1 MQIWVTL
8 IYTPTMKFDLIIS
21 NPPFQDSTKR
31 GKTPHKLWIDF
42 TKLAFDRLLVDGGY
56 LHQVSPSS
64 FQSPSNKVL
73 GLFKKYRTEYIDLRT
88 SQYFPEVASSF
99 SHYLV
104 RNEIDFTEATVI
116 TTPTSEMTV
125 TLDERVFYL
134 PNDLCKDSLSIH
146 KKVIFHSQDKLDVK
160 FDYVTCHNI
169 RIKTDK
175 SLSTE
180 RTRVHKHKIFHTN
193 RQIWYSRHKQD
204 FSDKYKVMWTRSG
217 YSRPFFDPGTL
228 GGTDLVYYV
237 LVNSEQEG
245 LNLEKQMNSVLFRYI
260 LKTAKWSG
268 FGNDKVFLALP
279 AIPSKIISDE
289 DIFKFFKLTKAEVIY
304 VNKFME

>member
-1 MQIWVTL
+1 MR
-8 IYTPTMKFDLIIS
+8 FDLIIS

-42 TKLAFDRLLVDGGY
+42 TKLAFDELLKEGGY

-73 GLFKKYRTEYIDLRT
+73 GIFKKFRTDYIDLRT
-88 SQYFPEVASSF
+88 SKYFPEVASSF

-104 RNEIDFTEATVI
+104 CNKIDFEEKTIISTNTNQMSVN
-116 TTPTSEMTV
+116 
-125 TLDERVFYL
+125 LDEKVFYL
-134 PNDLCKDSLSIH
+134 PNDLCKESLSIH
-146 KKVIFHSQDKLDVK
+146 KKVVFHSEKKLDVK

-169 RIKTDK
+169 RLKTDK

-180 RTRVHKHKIFHTN
+180 ETAIHKYRVFHTN
-193 RQIWYSRHKQD
+193 RQIWYSSNKQE
-204 FSDKYKVMWTRSG
+204 FSEKLKVMWTRSG
-217 YSRPFFDPGTL
+217 YSKPFFDPGTL

-237 LVNSEQEG
+237 LVKSKKEG
-245 LNLEKQMNSVLFRYI
+245 LILEKQMNSLLFRYI

-268 FGNDKVFLALP
+268 FGNDKVFVALP
-279 AIPSKIISDE
+279 AIPYEFVQDDE
-289 DIFKFFKLTKAEVIY
+289 IFNFFKLSKGEVDY
-304 VNKFME
+304 VKKFMG